1 MLVPN
6 CPLLT
11 LGAKLSGAK
20 FSGAKLSNNPYMMT
34 KRQKRGYAK
43 KSDLAPSISDAGKFQ
58 TRTKLKPTMFNS
70 TSAKAISDLIYDSS
84 IP

>member
-1 MLVPN
+1 MEKESDDGPTNKQTDRISSCRLDPFCRRGRV
-6 CPLLT
+6 
-11 LGAKLSGAK
+11 
-20 FSGAKLSNNPYMMT
+20 